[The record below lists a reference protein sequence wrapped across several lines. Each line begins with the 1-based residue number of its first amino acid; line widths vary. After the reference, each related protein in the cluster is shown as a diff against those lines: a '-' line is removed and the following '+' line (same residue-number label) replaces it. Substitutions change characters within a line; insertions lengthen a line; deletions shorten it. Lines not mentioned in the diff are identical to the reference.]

1 MMRSHP
7 AYQPPRVVGDPP
19 SIQRRWPYEE
29 PSRCPVKPQQV
40 WMIAVLI
47 VIALSAVRSTGQ
59 TPASDNESRIREITT
74 GKHLFASNCSNSF
87 CHGSDGGPGRG
98 PRLRDRDWDKSY
110 LYRTIE
116 EGVPGSPMPSWKGRL
131 TERQISALVLYI
143 LSLSREAPANINTQ
157 HAALDTSTTVTNVAK
172 HDTAA
177 RGRELFFDLSN
188 ERNCGICHRVR
199 DAGSSVGPALDT
211 LSNNSPSEILASIQ
225 EPNAKSALEIRTTSG
240 ETICGIKAGG
250 DSTSLRLY
258 DLPSAGP
265 PVLRTFPLQ
274 EIAQRGSC
282 SNLKVHA
289 DFAHLFTRQQLSDIV
304 AFLKSAE

>member
-1 MMRSHP
+1 MMNRYL
-7 AYQPPRVVGDPP
+7 AYMGV
-19 SIQRRWPYEE
+19 
-29 PSRCPVKPQQV
+29 
-40 WMIAVLI
+40 IAVL
-47 VIALSAVRSTGQ
+47 SACVFGAARSTGQ
-59 TPASDNESRIREITT
+59 TSASDNESSNGSRIREATT
-74 GKHLFASNCSNSF
+74 GKQLFASNCSNSF
-87 CHGSDGGPGRG
+87 CHGSGGGPGRG
-98 PRLRDRDWDKSY
+98 PRLRDREWDKSY

-116 EGVPGSPMPSWKGRL
+116 EGIPGSPMPSWKGRL
-131 TERQISALVLYI
+131 SDQQISALVLYI
-143 LSLSREAPANINTQ
+143 LSFSREAPANMNTQ
-157 HAALDTSTTVTNVAK
+157 SAAFDSSTTVTNVAK

-199 DAGSSVGPALDT
+199 DAGSSVGRALDT
-211 LSNNSPSEILASIQ
+211 LSNNSPAEILALILES
-225 EPNAKSALEIRTTSG
+225 NAKSAFEIRTPSG
-240 ETICGIKAGG
+240 ETICGIKAGS

-282 SNLKVHA
+282 NLRVHA

-304 AFLKSAE
+304 AFLKSTE